1 MQTRA
6 MGPGTGWSWLKRG
19 INLGARNP
27 KAIFGGAALLLL
39 VGLIPTAVQLV
50 AQLGFGLQGAAL
62 LSVVGAVM
70 LVSLV
75 VLPPLIGGFLRIID
89 ASEHDRP
96 VNAAAL
102 FDPYKSGQGAGR
114 MIGFGLVM
122 TAIYIISFVLLVR
135 ICFGEG
141 FFEWYWQVMNMAAQQ
156 GSGQIDPKAVPPIP
170 AGIAANFGLFFA
182 LSFVFVLFV
191 GGMYAIGFGQ
201 VALGARSVGGAVV
214 DGVVGTLKNLL
225 PILVLA
231 ICAFVLGLLLVV
243 GIGLLVMLLAVLGN
257 LIHPTLAVV
266 LALPVYI
273 GMLLVLYV
281 VMFGVVYHMWRDICS
296 SEPARNDAVAA

>member
-27 KAIFGGAALLLL
+27 KAIFGAAALLLV
-39 VGLIPTAVQLV
+39 VGLIPTAVQLI
-50 AQLGFGLQGAAL
+50 AQLGFGMQGPAL
-62 LSVVGAVM
+62 LSVVSVVM

-96 VNAAAL
+96 VAATAL
-102 FDPYKSGQGAGR
+102 FDTYKSGQGAGR
-114 MIGFGLVM
+114 MIGFGLIM
-122 TAIYIISFVLLVR
+122 TAIYIVCFVLLVR
-135 ICFGEG
+135 VCFGEG
-141 FFEWYWQVMNMAAQQ
+141 FFEWYWQAVSMAAQQ
-156 GSGQIDPKAVPPIP
+156 GGDPKAVPQVP
-170 AGIAANFGLFFA
+170 AGVTANFGLFFA

-201 VALGARSVGGAVV
+201 VALTSRSVGGALV

-231 ICAFVLGLLLVV
+231 ICAFVLGLLLIFGV
-243 GIGLLVMLLAVLGN
+243 GLLVMLLAVLGK
-257 LIHPTLAVV
+257 LIHPTLAIV

-281 VMFGVVYHMWRDICS
+281 VMFGVIYHLWRDICGG
-296 SEPARNDAVAA
+296 EAPTRNDAVAA

>member
-27 KAIFGGAALLLL
+27 KAIFGAAALLLV
-39 VGLIPTAVQLV
+39 VGLIPTAVQLI
-50 AQLGFGLQGAAL
+50 AQLGFGMQGPAL
-62 LSVVGAVM
+62 LSVVGVVM

-75 VLPPLIGGFLRIID
+75 VLPPLIGGFLRVID

-96 VNAAAL
+96 VAATAL
-102 FDPYKSGQGAGR
+102 FDTYKSGQGAGR
-114 MIGFGLVM
+114 MIGFGLIM
-122 TAIYIISFVLLVR
+122 TAIYIVCFVLLVR
-135 ICFGEG
+135 VCFGEG
-141 FFEWYWQVMNMAAQQ
+141 FFEWYWQAVSTAAQQ
-156 GSGQIDPKAVPPIP
+156 GGDPKAVPPVP
-170 AGIAANFGLFFA
+170 AGITANFGLFFA

-201 VALGARSVGGAVV
+201 VALGSRSVGGAVV

-231 ICAFVLGLLLVV
+231 ICAFVLGLLLVIGV
-243 GIGLLVMLLAVLGN
+243 GLLVMLLALLGN

-281 VMFGVVYHMWRDICS
+281 VMFGVVYHLWRDVCG
-296 SEPARNDAVAA
+296 SETPTRDDAVAA